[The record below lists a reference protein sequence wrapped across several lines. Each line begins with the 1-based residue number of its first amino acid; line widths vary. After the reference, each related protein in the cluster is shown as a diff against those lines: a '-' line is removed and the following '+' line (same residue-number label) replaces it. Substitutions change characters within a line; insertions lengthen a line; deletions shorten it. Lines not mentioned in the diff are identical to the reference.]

1 MANPLKSAVFCNV
14 MFAVNVA
21 NPDELTTADPTGV
34 TVTVAKPL
42 VVVEAD
48 LCIADV

>member
-1 MANPLKSAVFCNV
+1 MSAVFCSV
-14 MFAVNVA
+14 IFAVKVA
-21 NPDELTTADPTGV
+21 NPDELTTAEPTGV
-34 TVTVAKPL
+34 TVAVAKPL

>member
-1 MANPLKSAVFCNV
+1 VSVVFSSV
-14 MFAVNVA
+14 MFTVKVA
-21 NPDELTTADPTGV
+21 NPDALIAADPTGV
-34 TVTVAKPL
+34 TVVVAKPL

>member
-1 MANPLKSAVFCNV
+1 MI
-14 MFAVNVA
+14 FAVNVA
-21 NPDELTTADPTGV
+21 NPDELIAADPTGV
-34 TVTVAKPL
+34 IVVVAKPL